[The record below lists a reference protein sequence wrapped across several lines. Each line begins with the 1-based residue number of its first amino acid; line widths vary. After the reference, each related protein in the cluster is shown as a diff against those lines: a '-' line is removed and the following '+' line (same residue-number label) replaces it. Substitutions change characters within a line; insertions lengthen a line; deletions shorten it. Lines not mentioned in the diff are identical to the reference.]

1 MSTAEPAGA
10 IAPPPV
16 DRSAQLRRRVAAV
29 VGSIVVAGG
38 FAWLM
43 HAGALPVVPSR
54 ESFAAMAWWTVP
66 AYCAIWLA
74 VLLLRGMRWYWLLQP
89 IHPVSMRRVLTASFV
104 GYGALILLP
113 FRMGEL
119 VRGAM
124 IHEKGKV
131 SIWAATGSAGA
142 ERVLD
147 GLYLSIVLFTAL
159 RLAHPLSPLPDHI
172 GALPIPTALVQT
184 ATYSAL
190 AVFALAFV
198 AIGVF
203 YRWRVWARR
212 TTERVVGLVSPRLA
226 TWLADKV
233 EHVTQG
239 LGFLPET
246 RYTGPF
252 LAITTLYWLV
262 NAAGI
267 WLLCL
272 GCGIH
277 AMTLAEAAAVMGVL
291 ALGIL
296 VPNAPGFFGSF
307 QLSVYA
313 GLAMYHPAS
322 IVMTAGSAVVFTM
335 YAVQIGVSLL
345 AALFAL
351 IVSRRDHAGA
361 QVS

>member
-1 MSTAEPAGA
+1 MNEPTEELS
-10 IAPPPV
+10 PPPR
-16 DRSAQLRRRVAAV
+16 DRSSLLRRRAAAV
-29 VGSIVVAGG
+29 VGSILIVGG

-43 HAGALPVVPSR
+43 RAGALPVVPSR
-54 ESFAAMAWWTVP
+54 ASFAAMAWWTVP
-66 AYCAIWLA
+66 AYCAIWLV
-74 VLLLRGMRWYWLLQP
+74 VLLLRAMRWYWLLQP

-113 FRMGEL
+113 FRMGEI

-142 ERVLD
+142 ERVMD
-147 GLYLSIVLFTAL
+147 GLYLSILLFTAL

-190 AVFALAFV
+190 AVFALAFI

-203 YRWRVWARR
+203 YRWRVWARHA
-212 TTERVVGLVSPRLA
+212 TERVVGLVSLRLA

-233 EHVTQG
+233 EHVTLG
-239 LGFLPET
+239 LGFLPRA

-252 LAITTLYWLV
+252 LLITTIYWLV
-262 NAAGI
+262 NAGGI
-267 WLLCL
+267 WILCL
-272 GCGIH
+272 GCGI
-277 AMTLAEAAAVMGVL
+277 AGMTFAQSAAVMGVL

-322 IVMTAGSAVVFTM
+322 IVMREGSAAVFTM
-335 YAVQIGVSLL
+335 YAVQIGVSLT
-345 AALFAL
+345 AALVAL
-351 IVSRRDHAGA
+351 VVSRGDRSAVEA
-361 QVS
+361 P

>member
-1 MSTAEPAGA
+1 MAEPTEPLPTPA
-10 IAPPPV
+10 V
-16 DRSAQLRRRVAAV
+16 DRSALLRRRAAAI
-29 VGSIVVAGG
+29 VGSILVGGG

-54 ESFAAMAWWTVP
+54 ESFAAMTWWAVP
-66 AYCAIWLA
+66 AYCAIWLLVLVLRA
-74 VLLLRGMRWYWLLQP
+74 VRWYWLLQP

-124 IHEKGKV
+124 IHENGKV
-131 SIWAATGSAGA
+131 SIWAATGSAAA

-147 GLYLSIVLFTAL
+147 GLYLSILLFAAL

-172 GALPIPTALVQT
+172 GALPIPTRIVQT

-212 TTERVVGLVSPRLA
+212 TTERVVGLVSPQLA

-233 EHVTQG
+233 EHVTLG
-239 LGFLPET
+239 LGFLPRA

-252 LAITTLYWLV
+252 LLITTIYWLV
-262 NAAGI
+262 NAGGI

-272 GCGIH
+272 GCGVH
-277 AMTLAEAAAVMGVL
+277 AMTFAQAVAVMGVL

-296 VPNAPGFFGSF
+296 VPSAPGFFGSF

-322 IVMTAGSAVVFTM
+322 IVIREGSAAVFTM
-335 YAVQIGVSLL
+335 YAVQIGVSLA
-345 AALFAL
+345 AALIAL
-351 IVSRRDHAGA
+351 IVDRHDHPAA

>member
-1 MSTAEPAGA
+1 MNMTEPAEA
-10 IAPPPV
+10 LSPRPL
-16 DRSAQLRRRVAAV
+16 DRSALRRRRVGAI
-29 VGSIVVAGG
+29 VGSILVAGG

-43 HAGALPVVPSR
+43 RAGALPVVPSR
-54 ESFAAMAWWTVP
+54 ASFAAMAWWTVP
-66 AYCAIWLA
+66 AYGAIWLL
-74 VLLLRGMRWYWLLQP
+74 VLVLRAMRWYWLLQP
-89 IHPVSMRRVLTASFV
+89 IHPVSMRRVLAASFV

-147 GLYLSIVLFTAL
+147 GLYLSILLFTAL
-159 RLAHPLSPLPDHI
+159 RLARPLDPLPDHI

-190 AVFALAFV
+190 VVFALAFV

-212 TTERVVGLVSPRLA
+212 TTERVVGLVSLRLA
-226 TWLADKV
+226 TWLSDKV
-233 EHVTQG
+233 EHVTLG
-239 LGFLPET
+239 LGFLPRA

-252 LAITTLYWLV
+252 LLITTVYWLV

-272 GCGIH
+272 GCGI
-277 AMTLAEAAAVMGVL
+277 AGMTFAQSAAVMGVL

-322 IVMTAGSAVVFTM
+322 VVMREGSAAVFTM
-335 YAVQIGVSLL
+335 YALQIGVSLAAAL
-345 AALFAL
+345 AALV
-351 IVSRRDHAGA
+351 VSRGDRAEERA
-361 QVS
+361 S

>member
-1 MSTAEPAGA
+1 MRMTEPAETLST
-10 IAPPPV
+10 PPV
-16 DRSAQLRRRVAAV
+16 DRSARRRRRAGAV
-29 VGSIVVAGG
+29 VGSVLVAGG

-43 HAGALPVVPSR
+43 HAGALPVVPSS

-66 AYCAIWLA
+66 AYCAIWLL
-74 VLLLRGMRWYWLLQP
+74 VLLLRATRWYWLLQP

-147 GLYLSIVLFTAL
+147 GLYLSILLFAAL
-159 RLAHPLSPLPDHI
+159 RLARPLDPLPDHI
-172 GALPIPTALVQT
+172 GALPIPTAVVQT

-190 AVFALAFV
+190 VVFALAFI

-203 YRWRVWARR
+203 YRWRAWARR
-212 TTERVVGLVSPRLA
+212 TTERVIGLVSPRVA
-226 TWLADKV
+226 SWLADKV
-233 EHVTQG
+233 EHVTLG
-239 LGFLPET
+239 LGFLPRA

-252 LAITTLYWLV
+252 LLITTLYWLV
-262 NAAGI
+262 NAGGI

-272 GCGIH
+272 GCGV
-277 AMTLAEAAAVMGVL
+277 AGMTFAEAAAVMGVL

-313 GLAMYHPAS
+313 GLAMYHPAGV
-322 IVMTAGSAVVFTM
+322 VMREGSAAVFTL
-335 YAVQIGVSLL
+335 YAVQIGVSLA
-345 AALFAL
+345 AALLAL
-351 IVSRRDHAGA
+351 LALRRDPAEEQA
-361 QVS
+361 S

>member
-1 MSTAEPAGA
+1 MNEPTDALS
-10 IAPPPV
+10 PPPMN
-16 DRSAQLRRRVAAV
+16 RASLFRRRAAAV
-29 VGSIVVAGG
+29 VGSVLIVGG

-43 HAGALPVVPSR
+43 HVGALPVVPAR

-66 AYCAIWLA
+66 TYCAIWLL
-74 VLLLRGMRWYWLLQP
+74 VLLLRAVRWYWLLQP

-113 FRMGEL
+113 FRMGEF

-124 IHEKGKV
+124 IHEDGKV

-147 GLYLSIVLFTAL
+147 GLYLSILLFTAL

-184 ATYSAL
+184 ATYSA
-190 AVFALAFV
+190 VVGFALALV
-198 AIGVF
+198 AIGIF
-203 YRWRVWARR
+203 YRWRAFARR
-212 TTERVVGLVSPRLA
+212 ATERVIGLVSPRLA
-226 TWLADKV
+226 TWLADKI
-233 EHVTQG
+233 EHVTLG
-239 LGFLPET
+239 LGFLPRA

-252 LAITTLYWLV
+252 LVITTLYWLV
-262 NAAGI
+262 NAGGI
-267 WLLCL
+267 WILCL

-277 AMTLAEAAAVMGVL
+277 GMTFAQAAAVMGVL

-322 IVMTAGSAVVFTM
+322 IVMREGSAAVFTM
-335 YAVQIGVSLL
+335 YAVQIGISLIT
-345 AALFAL
+345 AFVAF
-351 IVSRRDHAGA
+351 VVTRRDRAA
-361 QVS
+361 AEAA